1 MNIRQYIKDYIIN
14 LLNEL
19 IQTKANVNSETELLA
34 LGKILCNQQ
43 VNMKSKSINDYE
55 FKIFSQCGDDGII
68 QYLIRNLEI
77 ENDYFIEFGVGD
89 FTESNCRFLMMNNN
103 WSGLVMDSSFNAI
116 KRLKKQKWYWMY
128 DLEAKA
134 EYITKDNINYLIS
147 STGEKNIGILHIDI
161 DGNDFHI
168 LKKLNLEIINPS
180 IIIVEYNSLFGF
192 KRAITVPYRSDFNR
206 SKAHYSNLYFGASLR
221 ALDYI
226 SKKRGYSLVGTNSTG
241 NNAYFIRKD
250 LLNSKVEEVT
260 IEEGYHYSKFREG
273 RDNNNNFSL
282 ISGEN
287 RLKLI
292 KGLEVEN
299 VISGEIELL

>member
-1 MNIRQYIKDYIIN
+1 MN

-19 IQTKANVNSETELLA
+19 IQAKANVNSQTELLA

-77 ENDYFIEFGVGD
+77 DNDYFIEFGVGD

-180 IIIVEYNSLFGF
+180 IIIAEYNSLFGF

-226 SKKRGYSLVGTNSTG
+226 SKKRGYTLVGTNSTG
-241 NNAYFIRKD
+241 NNAYFIRED
-250 LLNSKVEEVT
+250 LLNSKVKKVT
-260 IEEGYHYSKFREG
+260 IKEGYHYSKFREG
-273 RDNNNNFSL
+273 RDKNNKFSF
-282 ISGEN
+282 ISSED
-287 RLKLI
+287 RLELI

>member
-1 MNIRQYIKDYIIN
+1 MS

-19 IQTKANVNSETELLA
+19 IQAKANVNSQTELLA

-43 VNMKSKSINDYE
+43 VNMESKSINDYE

-116 KRLKKQKWYWMY
+116 KRLKKQNWYWMY

-134 EYITKDNINYLIS
+134 AYITKENINYLIS

-161 DGNDFHI
+161 DGNDYHI

-180 IIIVEYNSLFGF
+180 IIIAEYNSLFGF

-226 SKKRGYSLVGTNSTG
+226 SKKRGYTLVGTNSTG
-241 NNAYFIRKD
+241 NNAYFIRED
-250 LLNSKVEEVT
+250 LLNSKVKKVT
-260 IEEGYHYSKFREG
+260 IKEGYHYSKFREG
-273 RDNNNNFSL
+273 RDKNNNFSF
-282 ISGEN
+282 ISSED
-287 RLKLI
+287 RLELI
-292 KGLEVEN
+292 KGLKVEN

>member
-1 MNIRQYIKDYIIN
+1 MNIRQYIKNYIIN

-19 IQTKANVNSETELLA
+19 IQAKANVNSETELLA

-103 WSGLVMDSSFNAI
+103 WSGLVMDSSFQFN
-116 KRLKKQKWYWMY
+116 KRLKKQNWYWMY
-128 DLEAKA
+128 DLEAKT

-161 DGNDFHI
+161 DGNDYHI
-168 LKKLNLEIINPS
+168 LKELNLEIINPS
-180 IIIVEYNSLFGF
+180 IIIAEYNSLFGF

-226 SKKRGYSLVGTNSTG
+226 LKKRGYTLVGTNSTG
-241 NNAYFIRKD
+241 NNAYF
-250 LLNSKVEEVT
+250 T
-260 IEEGYHYSKFREG
+260 
-273 RDNNNNFSL
+273 
-282 ISGEN
+282 
-287 RLKLI
+287 
-292 KGLEVEN
+292 
-299 VISGEIELL
+299 